1 MPLPME
7 GIACFCVYMLV
18 SVRDK
23 RVGRKREREGA
34 NENENICVVKE
45 IF

>member
-1 MPLPME
+1 MFLCLHVGE
-7 GIACFCVYMLV
+7 CE
-18 SVRDK
+18 RQ

>member
-1 MPLPME
+1 ME

-18 SVRDK
+18 SVRD
-23 RVGRKREREGA
+23 REWGGREREGA